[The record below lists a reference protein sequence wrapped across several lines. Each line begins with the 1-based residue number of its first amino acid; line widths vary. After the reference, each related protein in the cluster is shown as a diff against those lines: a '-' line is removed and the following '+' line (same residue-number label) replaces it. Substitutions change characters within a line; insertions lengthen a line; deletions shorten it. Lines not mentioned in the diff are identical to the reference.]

1 MNSLYIQKAQLVS
14 NPRDPKKFFNFKKYI
29 IDVLVE
35 LGLMA
40 ADPCCNNGFVP
51 NSIETSI
58 TATGTSQ
65 GTGRALTAQYN
76 IITTATTS
84 NYSVILPPAKK
95 NMMVHVLNSDG
106 SGSDP
111 IRVYAAS
118 GNSYYGTLNG
128 YATVAYAKNVIFV
141 CNQDGNWISILLN
154 P

>member
-40 ADPCCNNGFVP
+40 ADPCCNNNFVP
-51 NSIETSI
+51 NSIETLIS
-58 TATGTSQ
+58 ATGVDQ
-65 GTGRALTAQYN
+65 EDGRALTAQYN
-76 IITTATTS
+76 VITTATSS
-84 NYSVILPPAKK
+84 NYCVVLPPAKK
-95 NMMVHVLNSDG
+95 NMMVHVYNSDG
-106 SGSDP
+106 SGADP

-118 GNSYYGTLNG
+118 GDSYYGTLNG
-128 YATVAYAKNVIFV
+128 FATVAYAKNIIFV
-141 CNQDGNWISILLN
+141 CNTDGNWISILLN